1 MFRYSLFIQLL
12 ISSCVVPPIIQL
24 LSQKD
29 HHLILT
35 ILSVIDNI
43 VSIDNVP
50 NIPIDF
56 TGVSL
61 IKGDDV

>member
-1 MFRYSLFIQLL
+1 MQLL

-29 HHLILT
+29 HQLILT
-35 ILSVIDNI
+35 ILAVIDNI
-43 VSIDNVP
+43 VAIDNEP
-50 NIPIDF
+50 SIPIDF

-61 IKGDDV
+61 IQGGDV